1 MKKFKYRAESF
12 LKYLT
17 FQREESLRQLKKAE
31 RFRDRLLEE
40 YSRMEN
46 QMKGAFQYNSEV
58 GKLGRDIRLVN
69 DNNQFIQKLQASL
82 SELSVEI
89 QQAEDI
95 FQEKHKALLDLQLKV
110 KKMELHKDVELEKF
124 KKEYK
129 KQSQK
134 QTDEINSTRKRGLDA
149 KSI

>member
-1 MKKFKYRAESF
+1 
-12 LKYLT
+12 
-17 FQREESLRQLKKAE
+17 
-31 RFRDRLLEE
+31 
-40 YSRMEN
+40 
-46 QMKGAFQYNSEV
+46 MKGAFQYNSEV